1 MFICSVTLTKE
12 KIALLLAIC
21 LMIILLSGVCISFFT
36 SERYDTHSERRGFLE
51 QYGWK
56 TADKPCFKET
66 VTLPKTVEELSADYE
81 TLQNRQG
88 FSIVPYLGKTL
99 KKYTYT
105 VTNYPNSPASV
116 YANVLLYRGNIV
128 ACEIVCPDF
137 KNGFIEPVIRENV
150 PAGQDVIL
158 KEHNHKRGTTL

>member
-36 SERYDTHSERRGFLE
+36 SERYHTHSERRRFLE
-51 QYGWK
+51 QYGWQ
-56 TADKPCFKET
+56 TADKPFWKET
-66 VTLPKTVEELSADYE
+66 VTLPGKIEELPVDYE

-88 FSIVPYLGKTL
+88 FSMIPYLGKTL
-99 KKYTYT
+99 QKYTYT
-105 VTNYPNSPASV
+105 VTNYPDSQATV
-116 YANVLLYRGNIV
+116 YANVLLYRGSIV

-137 KNGFIEPVIRENV
+137 KNGFIEPVISEQV
-150 PAGQDVIL
+150 SASQDVIL
-158 KEHNHKRGTTL
+158 KEHNHKEGTRL